1 MRKIFLSISMAA
13 MVVLSGYTTGVARAQ
28 TASGGSGGTSQGSV
42 DQDIALMRQ
51 DLRSQKKQIVAV
63 NMQLTDKE
71 AEKFWPV
78 YDQYTAEMTKINDA
92 KYAAIKEYA
101 DNYTTLTDDR
111 AVALTKQVLGVDKSL
126 AELRTKY
133 VPLFEKVIPG
143 KKTGLFFQVDRR
155 LTMLIDLQLAAA
167 IPMVQQ

>member
-1 MRKIFLSISMAA
+1 MRKIFLSITLAA
-13 MVVLSGYTTGVARAQ
+13 VVTFTGFSTGRAWAQ
-28 TASGGSGGTSQGSV
+28 AASGASQASV
-42 DQDIALMRQ
+42 DQDVDMLRKDI
-51 DLRSQKKQIVAV
+51 RSQKKQLIAA
-63 NMQLTDKE
+63 NLQLTDAE
-71 AEKFWPV
+71 ATKFWPV